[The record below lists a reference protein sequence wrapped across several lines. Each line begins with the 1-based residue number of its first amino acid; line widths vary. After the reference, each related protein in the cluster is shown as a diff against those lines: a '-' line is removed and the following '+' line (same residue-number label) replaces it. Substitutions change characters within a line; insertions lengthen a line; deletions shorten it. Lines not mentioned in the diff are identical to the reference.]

1 MAFKNI
7 EFPRDVSPGLD
18 WGPSYIVETVEE
30 GSGAGDEIRNQI
42 SSQPR
47 RQANLTKACKNE
59 AHLRKLLSHFHV
71 MAAQTFSF
79 PVRDWSDYKVLR
91 SEGRFR
97 DNEDGTWQLVKRWS
111 FGAYTSDDYDITLPE
126 SGTIVVY
133 STLGALLVEN
143 TDYQINYLTGA
154 LLPIESPETFTPG
167 EWVGQ
172 HFIRARYDM
181 SRAGIIIPK
190 LAVFRTQNIMIK
202 EVGYE
207 ESAS

>member
-30 GSGAGDEIRNQI
+30 GSGGGDEIRNQI

-59 AHLRKLLSHFHV
+59 AHLRKFLSHFHV
-71 MAAQTFSF
+71 MAAQTYSF

-91 SEGRFR
+91 SDGRFR
-97 DNEDGTWQLVKRWS
+97 DNGDGTWQFVKRWS
-111 FGAYTSDDYDITLPE
+111 FGAYTSDDYDITLLEDGP
-126 SGTIVVY
+126 TVY
-133 STLGALLVEN
+133 STLGALLVEDV
-143 TDYQINYLTGA
+143 DYDVNYLTGT
-154 LLPIESPETFTPG
+154 LTPIESPETFTPS
-167 EWVGQ
+167 EWAGQ
-172 HFIRARYDM
+172 YFIRARYDM

-202 EVGYE
+202 EVGFE